1 MEFYNIYFSAIRET
15 IVSNLADGT
24 SKLTIDKTSLSE
36 YLIEYI
42 PIDIQNSYVISH
54 MEKYKKAMDELKQI
68 KYKMNNDILSIL

>member
-1 MEFYNIYFSAIRET
+1 MK
-15 IVSNLADGT
+15 SNSPLSLA
-24 SKLTIDKTSLSE
+24 SLLAKLPSLTIDKTSLSE

>member
-42 PIDIQNSYVISH
+42 PIDIQNSNVISH